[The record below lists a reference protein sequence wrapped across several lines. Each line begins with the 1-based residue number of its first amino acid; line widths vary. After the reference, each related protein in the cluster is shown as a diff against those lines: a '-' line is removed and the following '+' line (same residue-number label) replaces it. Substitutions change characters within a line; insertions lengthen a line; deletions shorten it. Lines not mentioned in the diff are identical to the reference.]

1 MNKERKIKKLEIEIY
16 KDQEENLN
24 NHFLEVLIA
33 AKNNETIPNESVLKI
48 IDIISEVWECE
59 DAYTFELI
67 NQIYN
72 RFKKTYD
79 FKSKRKI
86 LQEVYIENEL
96 EEREIIVKMDLKL
109 YIEEIIILTKDK
121 KYKDEKECVS
131 DIYKVAEN
139 IYLSTLDTASK
150 KKLSH
155 YMRCALSEYI
165 AIKYGYL
172 LFSGVNRNR
181 EITNDELHQKARHL
195 VESNTKKMNKKRGN
209 HNS

>member
-1 MNKERKIKKLEIEIY
+1 MNKERKTKTISFEIY

-33 AKNNETIPNESVLKI
+33 AKNNETIPNGSVLKI

-139 IYLSTLDTASK
+139 IYLSTLDNPAK

>member
-1 MNKERKIKKLEIEIY
+1 MNKERKIKKLQIEIY

-33 AKNNETIPNESVLKI
+33 AKNNEPIPNESVLKI
-48 IDIISEVWECE
+48 IDVISEVWECE

-72 RFKKTYD
+72 RFNKDYD

-86 LQEVYIENEL
+86 IQEVHIGDDL
-96 EEREIIVKMDLKL
+96 GVREIMVKMDLKL

-121 KYKDEKECVS
+121 KYKDKRECVY

-139 IYLSTLDTASK
+139 IYLSTLDTNAK

-155 YMRCALSEYI
+155 YIRCALSGYI
-165 AIKYGYL
+165 AIKYGFYL
-172 LFSGVNRNR
+172 FPGVNRNR
-181 EITNDELHQKARHL
+181 EFTNDELHQKARHL
-195 VESNTKKMNKKRGN
+195 VESKTKKMNKKKRE
-209 HNS
+209 SQ